1 MRVRTPDDLA
11 AVREHERAADE
22 RLIRSIADRD
32 VDVLVCQ
39 KSIDDAVKTD
49 LARAGVLPVERTR
62 RDEFDAIARAANAT
76 AVAAIADLDRDALG
90 TVGAV
95 RRRSVGGG
103 VIELSGLP
111 GESHESLLLRG
122 GTPHVAEETKRIV
135 EDCLAV
141 ARHAATVAVSFR
153 AAAPV

>member
-1 MRVRTPDDLA
+1 
-11 AVREHERAADE
+11 
-22 RLIRSIADRD
+22 
-32 VDVLVCQ
+32 
-39 KSIDDAVKTD
+39 
-49 LARAGVLPVERTR
+49 
-62 RDEFDAIARAANAT
+62 
-76 AVAAIADLDRDALG
+76 
-90 TVGAV
+90 
-95 RRRSVGGG
+95 

-141 ARHAATVAVSFR
+141 ARHAAHGGGVVP

>member
-1 MRVRTPDDLA
+1 
-11 AVREHERAADE
+11 
-22 RLIRSIADRD
+22 
-32 VDVLVCQ
+32 VLVCQ

-90 TVGAV
+90 RSGAV

-141 ARHAATVAVSFR
+141 ARHAAHGGGVVPGGGAGMMVVSPAPWPTARR
-153 AAAPV
+153 ASTIGRRSRSRRSLTR